1 MIFGLFVCGHNCI
14 GMGNYLLKHFLSEKE
29 PKEFKLT
36 VHTSG
41 ESLIKMNSDM
51 SVRVKNWENIP
62 SVRIT
67 KSLMHYG
74 AIANF
79 QCTMGPRQE
88 ALTVGPSGLPS
99 TFSHILRPTLPSML
113 RPFPNGGVWFRYKH

>member
-1 MIFGLFVCGHNCI
+1 MILGLFVCGHNCI
-14 GMGNYLLKHFLSEKE
+14 GMGNYLQKHFLSEKE

-51 SVRVKNWENIP
+51 SARVKNWENIP

-67 KSLMHYG
+67 KSLMHHG
-74 AIANF
+74 A
-79 QCTMGPRQE
+79 
-88 ALTVGPSGLPS
+88 
-99 TFSHILRPTLPSML
+99 
-113 RPFPNGGVWFRYKH
+113 

>member
-1 MIFGLFVCGHNCI
+1 MIFGLFVCGHICI

-74 AIANF
+74 AY
-79 QCTMGPRQE
+79 
-88 ALTVGPSGLPS
+88 SGVLDRK
-99 TFSHILRPTLPSML
+99 L
-113 RPFPNGGVWFRYKH
+113 

>member
-51 SVRVKNWENIP
+51 SVRVKN
-62 SVRIT
+62 
-67 KSLMHYG
+67 
-74 AIANF
+74 
-79 QCTMGPRQE
+79 
-88 ALTVGPSGLPS
+88 
-99 TFSHILRPTLPSML
+99 
-113 RPFPNGGVWFRYKH
+113 

>member
-14 GMGNYLLKHFLSEKE
+14 GMCNYLLKHFLSEKE

-36 VHTSG
+36 VHISG

-67 KSLMHYG
+67 KSVMHYG
-74 AIANF
+74 A
-79 QCTMGPRQE
+79 
-88 ALTVGPSGLPS
+88 
-99 TFSHILRPTLPSML
+99 
-113 RPFPNGGVWFRYKH
+113 

>member
-29 PKEFKLT
+29 PKEFKLI

-67 KSLMHYG
+67 KSLVHYG
-74 AIANF
+74 A
-79 QCTMGPRQE
+79 
-88 ALTVGPSGLPS
+88 
-99 TFSHILRPTLPSML
+99 
-113 RPFPNGGVWFRYKH
+113 

>member
-1 MIFGLFVCGHNCI
+1 MSDSNLQPC
-14 GMGNYLLKHFLSEKE
+14 MGNYLLKHFLSEKE
-29 PKEFKLT
+29 LKELKLT

-74 AIANF
+74 A
-79 QCTMGPRQE
+79 
-88 ALTVGPSGLPS
+88 
-99 TFSHILRPTLPSML
+99 
-113 RPFPNGGVWFRYKH
+113 

>member
-1 MIFGLFVCGHNCI
+1 
-14 GMGNYLLKHFLSEKE
+14 MGNYLLKHFLSEKK
-29 PKEFKLT
+29 PKESKLT

-41 ESLIKMNSDM
+41 DSLIKMDSDM
-51 SVRVKNWENIP
+51 SVRGNIWENIP

-74 AIANF
+74 ALWGA
-79 QCTMGPRQE
+79 RQE

-99 TFSHILRPTLPSML
+99 TFTHPL
-113 RPFPNGGVWFRYKH
+113 PFPLCLHLFLMRECGSDIDTNKLIRTATSLRL

>member
-14 GMGNYLLKHFLSEKE
+14 GMGNYLLKHFLNSEKE

-74 AIANF
+74 A
-79 QCTMGPRQE
+79 
-88 ALTVGPSGLPS
+88 
-99 TFSHILRPTLPSML
+99 
-113 RPFPNGGVWFRYKH
+113 

>member
-1 MIFGLFVCGHNCI
+1 VGICI
-14 GMGNYLLKHFLSEKE
+14 GTGNYLLKHFLSEKE

-41 ESLIKMNSDM
+41 ESLIKMDPDM
-51 SVRVKNWENIP
+51 SVRGKIWENIP

-74 AIANF
+74 A
-79 QCTMGPRQE
+79 
-88 ALTVGPSGLPS
+88 
-99 TFSHILRPTLPSML
+99 
-113 RPFPNGGVWFRYKH
+113 

>member
-1 MIFGLFVCGHNCI
+1 MWAYVLVWP
-14 GMGNYLLKHFLSEKE
+14 GNYLLKHSLSKKE
-29 PKEFKLT
+29 PNELKLT

-67 KSLMHYG
+67 IS
-74 AIANF
+74 A
-79 QCTMGPRQE
+79 CTMGPSGGARQG
-88 ALTVGPSGLPS
+88 AFKTLGPSGWTSLYLYSSPYLPS
-99 TFSHILRPTLPSML
+99 TLTH
-113 RPFPNGGVWFRYKH
+113 FPNGGWGVGFS